1 MSKKSKKKQKKPDNA
16 LEANFKEGDLV
27 GAKVKGHPLWPGYI
41 EKVNFLNNRRKY
53 TVRFFGSN
61 DTSQSCIQI
70 KYFKDFTS
78 QEKACSR
85 KGFKDALMLC
95 QEKYDSLEIGDD
107 DDDDDQEDGE
117 EVEEE
122 NSAPDKSL
130 DSPQHHESDKL
141 VIENDKG
148 SSIDDIKS
156 EKESTTSPPD
166 ATTSMEIEDDKEGT
180 VEVPS
185 IAKDDTMQTKSPKSE
200 GENVAEVSVFDSAL
214 AKLKEKVAKK
224 LEEKEARK
232 IELKELKMSSKV
244 SAKLA
249 VINKKMKRFSR
260 TVKKLSIA
268 KPINQSNI
276 DEWNLAVRMYDSVF
290 PYLHKCIKYYSEN
303 NSTKHGDSDLINYR
317 ECQKILIE
325 IFSDVKGAIKNAQAH
340 DGFKKELRKFK
351 EKMKSND
358 DVKEFIDQQEPETFK
373 NAMIERRDNDAEL

>member
-41 EKVNFLNNRRKY
+41 EKVSFLSNRRKY

-70 KYFKDFTS
+70 KYFKDFTP

-95 QEKYDSLEIGDD
+95 QEQYDSLEI
-107 DDDDDQEDGE
+107 DDDQEDGE
-117 EVEEE
+117 VEEE
-122 NSAPDKSL
+122 NSVSDKSL
-130 DSPQHHESDKL
+130 DSPQHQELDKL
-141 VIENDKG
+141 VIDNDKG
-148 SSIDDIKS
+148 SLDDMKS

-166 ATTSMEIEDDKEGT
+166 ASTQMEIEDDKEVT
-180 VEVPS
+180 VEAPS
-185 IAKDDTMQTKSPKSE
+185 ITKDDIMQTKSPKSE

-260 TVKKLSIA
+260 TVKKLSNA

-303 NSTKHGDSDLINYR
+303 NSTKHGNPDLINYR

-358 DVKEFIDQQEPETFK
+358 DIKEFIDQQEPETFK